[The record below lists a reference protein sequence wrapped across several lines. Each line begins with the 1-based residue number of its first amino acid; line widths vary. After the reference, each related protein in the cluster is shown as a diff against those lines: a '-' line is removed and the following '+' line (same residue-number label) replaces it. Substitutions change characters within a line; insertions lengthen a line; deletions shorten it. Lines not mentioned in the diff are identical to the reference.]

1 MIMKKK
7 HIFLTGNVQVGKT
20 TLIRNVLNELPMC
33 RLGGF
38 CTISVMDTSDAF
50 GSVYIV
56 KADAV
61 FAADGNNVSFTKEN
75 RVGIRS
81 NEGPLGFPE
90 VFEQYGVNTL
100 SDAGTCDLIL
110 MDEVGKM
117 ERNALTFT
125 NLILEVLEGDVP
137 VFGVLRKEGTTPIQ
151 EAIRNHPNV
160 RLIEVT
166 AKNRD
171 QLLPELV
178 RYFSEWQPSSA
189 S

>member
-1 MIMKKK
+1 MIINKT
-7 HIFLTGNVQVGKT
+7 HVFLTGDFQVGKS
-20 TLIRNVLNELPMC
+20 TLIRNVLKELPTC

-38 CTISVMDTSDAF
+38 CTISVMDTPEAF

-61 FAADGNNVSFTKEN
+61 FAADGNNISFNEEN

-81 NEGPLGFPE
+81 NKGPIGFPE
-90 VFEQYGVNTL
+90 VFEQYGVNAL
-100 SDAGTCDLIL
+100 SDIGTCDLIL

-137 VFGVLRKEGTTPIQ
+137 VLGVLRKEGATPIQ

-160 RLIEVT
+160 QLIEVT
-166 AKNRD
+166 VENRD

-178 RYFSEWQPSSA
+178 RYYSQWQPSSV